1 VSQAPDTIVLIHG
14 LWMTPLCWEH
24 WIDRYESHGHT
35 ALAPT
40 WPRMDVPIDELRR
53 DPSALGGLG
62 ITEIVDHYEKIIRAL
77 ERPPILMGHSF
88 GGLFLQL
95 LLDRG
100 LGAAGVAIHPG
111 PVKGVYRL
119 PLSALRAGFPVL
131 GNPSN
136 RNRAV
141 PLTPK
146 EFHYAFT
153 NSLGE
158 AESRRVYDR
167 YHVPG
172 PGRVL
177 FQAAFA
183 NVNPR
188 AASRVDLHKDDRA
201 PLLLVAGDNDHTVPA
216 AMVRENAKR
225 QSKSAATTEYR
236 EYPGRTH
243 YTLGQDGWEEV
254 ADDALAWATAREPM
268 SSSHSAGLEKV

>member
-1 VSQAPDTIVLIHG
+1 
-14 LWMTPLCWEH
+14 
-24 WIDRYESHGHT
+24 
-35 ALAPT
+35 
-40 WPRMDVPIDELRR
+40 MDVDIEELRR

-62 ITEIVDHYEKIIRAL
+62 ITEVVDHYDKLIRAL
-77 ERPPILMGHSF
+77 DRPPILMGHSF
-88 GGLFLQL
+88 GGLFVQL

-119 PLSALRAGFPVL
+119 PLSALKAGFPVL
-131 GNPSN
+131 GNPLN

-146 EFHYAFT
+146 QFHYAFT
-153 NSLGE
+153 NSLDE
-158 AESRRVYDR
+158 AESKQVYDR
-167 YHVPG
+167 YAVPG

-188 AASRVDLHKDDRA
+188 AASRVNLRNDDRA
-201 PLLLVAGDNDHTVPA
+201 PLLLVAGDKDHTVPA
-216 AMVRENAKR
+216 SMVKENAKR
-225 QSKSAATTEYR
+225 QSKSKKATTGYT

-243 YTLGQDGWEEV
+243 YTLGQEGWERV
-254 ADDALAWATAREPM
+254 ADFALDWATDNSRAR
-268 SSSHSAGLEKV
+268 AGDVAGVTGVSG